1 MRRQTET
8 IQSLHKQCGD
18 FEKLLGDAKILT
30 KNIKNSTGKVLDGL
44 QELSR
49 QIGKRADYCAIC
61 FENFTK
67 DSKILEC
74 KHKYHIKCIDKWFNT
89 HLNCPICRHNCTNL
103 IVSTR

>member
-8 IQSLHKQCGD
+8 IQNLHKQCGD
-18 FEKLLGDAKILT
+18 FETLLGDAKILT

-61 FENFTK
+61 FENKKSHSTNCGHLVC
-67 DSKILEC
+67 SVCAHRMQESNPV
-74 KHKYHIKCIDKWFNT
+74 KCFHCRQTVT
-89 HLNCPICRHNCTNL
+89 HVFKVYL
-103 IVSTR
+103 